1 MNSFAHDLSV
11 RLASHDSFWSFLG
24 KLQGSGIA
32 KTLSKPLSGAPS
44 IEHLEL
50 KKLHYCASVFAQTED
65 ESFKSI
71 AQTIALNTLLLA
83 HDEAMRE
90 SSMHLLNELGNFPGL
105 KYVDKVYGCGNAS
118 FLERLN
124 RKVSQALNT
133 VPIGDVNLPLT
144 DYQKRVWDDL
154 PGGKSLAITAPTSAG
169 KSFLVV
175 EHLCR
180 LAESRP
186 SFGAIYIAPTR
197 ALLSEV
203 HQKIQARLSAREHIR
218 VSTVPSLDPQNRDHQ
233 VFILTQERLQVLL
246 ATWGGV
252 IDLVVVDEAQNLSD
266 AARGMILQD
275 CLEAVVARNHR
286 AQVVML
292 APGAVGL
299 PDIAK
304 TIGIETLVSQS
315 TTVSP
320 VLQNRIVVTKVPGHQ
335 NQLSLSLLKTPS
347 DRVVLGTVETANG
360 LDNPD
365 TRLAAVALELGGV
378 GGSLVYETGP
388 NEAEKTA
395 LQLMNG
401 LMLSGESTTDTS
413 LAELSKFIKDHI
425 HPEYGLAQMVRQGV
439 AYHYGRMPSL
449 LREAIES
456 SFKRDG
462 EGLRYL
468 VCTTTLAQGINL
480 PARNVFID
488 SPMRGRKEQ
497 LDPALLWNFA
507 GRAGRMNQD
516 IVGNVFLVNYED
528 WGARPMDEFVP
539 FEVKSAVTSTLTNQ
553 KELDMVVRA
562 VQGHM
567 PRALPWDEE
576 ATRVRACAGLLIA
589 KASRGEVTNFITTV
603 VPEATVDNIY
613 GQLASHANDAVK
625 KVGLPEEVIAA
636 NWTIDPYGLRRL
648 FDNIIEKIEVGEIA
662 KLIPVNPHDAPSGHY
677 AKLFNRII
685 QKVFE
690 RTDNFGALVGS
701 LAVDWMKGTPYPVL
715 IGKWIKRERNKE
727 AKELEVALS
736 QAKEGGKPKKAKK
749 PKPVDAL
756 IREAF
761 QLIED
766 VVRFQL
772 VQLGKAYRDLLIL
785 ALKTTGQESRIGE
798 VYDFALAL
806 ELGVSTDTGTAF
818 VELGL
823 SRISAS
829 TLTTLFPSSNM
840 SVQQARVALKTLDVE
855 TNKLSSIIVTEL
867 QRLGLLVPA
876 EPVDWHPATH

>member
-1 MNSFAHDLSV
+1 MSSFAHDLSV
-11 RLASHDSFWSFLG
+11 RLTSHDSFWSCLG

-32 KTLSKPLSGAPS
+32 RTLTKPLSCVPA
-44 IEHLEL
+44 IEPIEL
-50 KKLHYCASVFAQTED
+50 KKLHYCASVFTQTED
-65 ESFKSI
+65 ENFRSI
-71 AQTIALNTLLLA
+71 AQTIALNTLLLE
-83 HDEAMRE
+83 HDEVMRE
-90 SSMHLLNELGNFPGL
+90 SSMHLLTELGNFPGL
-105 KYVDKVYGCGNAS
+105 NYVDKVYGPGNHS

-133 VPIGDVNLPLT
+133 VPVGDALLPLT

-154 PGGKSLAITAPTSAG
+154 PGGESLAITAPTSAG

-180 LAESRP
+180 LAESRKR
-186 SFGAIYIAPTR
+186 FAAVYIAPTR

-203 HQKIQARLSAREHIR
+203 HQKIRARLSAREHIR
-218 VSTVPSLDPQNRDHQ
+218 VSTVPSLDPLNRDHQ
-233 VFILTQERLQVLL
+233 VFVLTQERLQVLL
-246 ATWGGV
+246 AVWGGN

-292 APGAVGL
+292 APGAIGL
-299 PDIAK
+299 PAIAK
-304 TIGIETLVSQS
+304 TIGIETLVSLS
-315 TTVSP
+315 TAVSP
-320 VLQNRIVVTKVPGHQ
+320 VLQNRIVVSKASGHQ
-335 NQLSLSLLKTPS
+335 NLLSLSLLKTPS
-347 DRVVLGTVETANG
+347 DRVLLGTIETENG

-365 TRLAAVALELGGV
+365 TRLSAVALELGGV

-401 LMLSGESTTDTS
+401 LS
-413 LAELSKFIKDHI
+413 LNGDGSFDASLEELSKFIKEHI
-425 HPEYGLAQMVRQGV
+425 HEEYGLAQMVRQGV

-456 SFKRDG
+456 SFKLEG
-462 EGLRYL
+462 QGLRYL

-528 WGARPMDEFVP
+528 WGVRPMDEFVP
-539 FEVKSAVTSTLTNQ
+539 FEVKSAVASTLTSQ
-553 KELDMVVRA
+553 RELDMVFKA
-562 VQGHM
+562 VQGQM

-576 ATRVRACAGLLIA
+576 ATRVRACAGLLIS
-589 KASRGEVTNFITTV
+589 KASRGEAAKFIAAV
-603 VPEATVDNIY
+603 VPSAKADNIY
-613 GQLASHANDAVK
+613 GVLASLADAAVK
-625 KVGLPEEVIAA
+625 EVGLPDEVIAA

-648 FDNIIEKIEVGEIA
+648 YDNIIEKIDAGEIA
-662 KLIPVNPHDAPSGHY
+662 KLIPLNPHEAPAGHY
-677 AKLFNRII
+677 ARLFNRII
-685 QKVFE
+685 QKVFS
-690 RTDNFGALVGS
+690 RTDNFGALVAG
-701 LAVDWMKGTPYPVL
+701 LAVGWMKGTPYPVL
-715 IGKWIKRERNKE
+715 IGNWIKRERRKE
-727 AKELEVALS
+727 ARELEVALS
-736 QAKEGGKPKKAKK
+736 QAEDGARPKKVKK
-749 PKPVDAL
+749 PKPVDAI
-756 IREAF
+756 IRDAF

-772 VQLGKAYRDLLIL
+772 VQLGKAYRDLLVL
-785 ALKTTGQESRIGE
+785 ALKNRGQEHRIGE

-829 TLTTLFPSSNM
+829 TLAAMFPSSSM
-840 SVQQARVALKTLDVE
+840 STQQARDALKKLDVE
-855 TNKLSSIIVTEL
+855 ANKLSPIIVGEL
-867 QRLGLLVPA
+867 HRLGLLAPV
-876 EPVDWHPATH
+876 EPVT

>member
-1 MNSFAHDLSV
+1 MSSFAHDLSV
-11 RLASHDSFWSFLG
+11 RLTSHDSFWNYLG
-24 KLQGSGIA
+24 RLQGSGIA
-32 KTLSKPLSGAPS
+32 RTLSKKLTSAPV

-50 KKLHYCASVFAQTED
+50 QKLHYCASVLAQTED
-65 ESFKSI
+65 ERFKSI
-71 AQTIALNTLLLA
+71 AQTIALNTLLLE

-90 SSMHLLNELGNFPGL
+90 SSMHLLAELGNFPGL
-105 KYVDKVYGCGNAS
+105 KYVDTVYGRGNQS
-118 FLERLN
+118 LLERLN
-124 RKVSQALNT
+124 RSVAQALNT
-133 VPIGDVNLPLT
+133 VPIGEAHLPLT
-144 DYQKRVWDDL
+144 DYQKRVWDEL

-180 LAESRP
+180 LAESRT
-186 SFGAIYIAPTR
+186 SFGAVYIAPTR

-203 HQKIQARLSAREHIR
+203 HQKIQARLNMREHIR
-218 VSTVPSLDPQNRDHQ
+218 VSTVPSLDPLNRKHQ

-246 ATWGGV
+246 SSWGGA

-266 AARGMILQD
+266 AARGMILQE
-275 CLEAVVARNHR
+275 CLEAVVARNRR
-286 AQVVML
+286 AQVIML

-299 PDIAK
+299 PVIAK
-304 TIGIETLVSQS
+304 TIGIEALTTQS
-315 TTVSP
+315 TAVSP
-320 VLQNRIVVTKVPGHQ
+320 VLQNRIVVSKVIGHQ
-335 NQLSLSLLKTPS
+335 NKLSLSLLKTPS
-347 DRVVLGTVETANG
+347 EKVLLGTVNTENG
-360 LDNPD
+360 LDDPD

-401 LMLSGESTTDTS
+401 LTLNGEGDADTS
-413 LAELSKFIKDHI
+413 LAELSNFIKDHI
-425 HPEYGLAQMVRQGV
+425 HQEYGLAQMVRQGV

-449 LREAIES
+449 LREAIET
-456 SFKRDG
+456 SFKREG

-488 SPMRGRKEQ
+488 SPMRGKKEQ

-528 WGARPMDEFVP
+528 WGVRPMDEFVP
-539 FEVKSAVTSTLTNQ
+539 FEVKSAVATTLTNQ
-553 KELDMVVRA
+553 KELGMVFKA
-562 VQGHM
+562 VQGQM

-589 KASRGEVTNFITTV
+589 KASRGAAKEFILTV
-603 VPEATVDNIY
+603 VPQATADNMY
-613 GQLASHANDAVK
+613 GVLATLADDAVD
-625 KVGLPEEVIAA
+625 KVGLPTDVISA

-648 FDNIIEKIEVGEIA
+648 YDNIVEKIEVGEIA
-662 KLIPVNPHDAPSGHY
+662 KLIPLNPHDAPTGHY
-677 AKLFNRII
+677 AKLFNRIL
-685 QKVFE
+685 QKVFV
-690 RTDNFGALVGS
+690 RTDNFGALVAG
-701 LAVDWMKGTPYPVL
+701 LAVGWMKGTPYPVL
-715 IGKWIKRERNKE
+715 IGNWIKRERRKE
-727 AKELEVALS
+727 AKEREVASS
-736 QAKEGGKPKKAKK
+736 QVEQGMKPKKAKK
-749 PKPVDAL
+749 PKTVDAL
-756 IREAF
+756 IRESF

-785 ALKTTGQESRIGE
+785 ALKNTGHESRIAE

-829 TLTTLFPSSNM
+829 TLATLFPSSNM
-840 SVQQARVALKTLDVE
+840 SVQQARLALKTLDTE
-855 TNKLSSIIVTEL
+855 TNKLSPIIVSEL
-867 QRLGLLVPA
+867 HRLGLLAPA
-876 EPVDWHPATH
+876 EQMA

>member
-1 MNSFAHDLSV
+1 MSSFAYDLSV
-11 RLASHDSFWSFLG
+11 RITNHHSFWSYLG
-24 KLQGSGIA
+24 KLQRSGIA
-32 KTLSKPLSGAPS
+32 KTLSKPLDSAPS
-44 IEHLEL
+44 IEQLEL
-50 KKLHYCASVFAQTED
+50 RKLHYCASVFAQTED
-65 ESFKSI
+65 ERFKTI
-71 AQTIALNTLLLA
+71 GQTIALNTLLLE

-90 SSMHLLNELGNFPGL
+90 SSMHLLTELGNFPGL
-105 KYVDKVYGCGNAS
+105 KYIDKVYGRGNHS

-133 VPIGDVNLPLT
+133 VPIGDVSLPLT

-154 PGGKSLAITAPTSAG
+154 PLGKSLVITAPTSAG

-186 SFGAIYIAPTR
+186 SFGAVYIAPTR

-203 HQKIQARLSAREHIR
+203 HQKIQARLSAKEHIR
-218 VSTVPSLDPQNRDHQ
+218 VSTVPSLDPQNRNHQ
-233 VFILTQERLQVLL
+233 VFVLTQERLQVLL
-246 ATWGGV
+246 AIWGGNV
-252 IDLVVVDEAQNLSD
+252 DLVVVDEAQNLSD

-275 CLEAVVARNHR
+275 CLETVVARNHR
-286 AQVVML
+286 AQVIML

-299 PDIAK
+299 PAIAK
-304 TIGIETLVSQS
+304 TMGIETPVPHS
-315 TTVSP
+315 TAVSP
-320 VLQNRIVVTKVPGHQ
+320 VLQNRIVVSKVPGHQ
-335 NQLSLSLLKTPS
+335 NQLSLSLLKTQS
-347 DRVVLGTVETANG
+347 DRVLLGTFETANG

-401 LMLSGESTTDTS
+401 LTLSGESTADTS
-413 LAELSKFIKDHI
+413 LAELSKFIKEHI
-425 HPEYGLAQMVRQGV
+425 HQEYGLAQMVRQGV

-456 SFKRDG
+456 SFKREG

-488 SPMRGRKEQ
+488 SPMRGKKQ
-497 LDPALLWNFA
+497 HLDPALLWNFA

-528 WGARPMDEFVP
+528 WGVRPMDEFVP
-539 FEVKSAVTSTLTNQ
+539 FEVKSAVASTLTNQ
-553 KELDMVVRA
+553 KELGMVFKA
-562 VQGHM
+562 VQGQM

-576 ATRVRACAGLLIA
+576 ATRVRACAGLLIS
-589 KASRGEVTNFITTV
+589 KASRGEAKKFISTV
-603 VPEATVDNIY
+603 VPEARADRTY
-613 GQLASHANDAVK
+613 GVLASLADDAVK
-625 KVGLPEEVIAA
+625 KVGLPEDVIAA

-648 FDNIIEKIEVGEIA
+648 YDNIIEKIEVGEIA
-662 KLIPVNPHDAPSGHY
+662 KLIPLNPHDAPSGHY
-677 AKLFNRII
+677 AKLFNRIL
-685 QKVFE
+685 QKVFA
-690 RTDNFGALVGS
+690 RTDNFGALVGN
-701 LAVDWMKGTPYPVL
+701 LAVGWMKGTPYPVL
-715 IGKWIKRERNKE
+715 IANWIKRERRKE
-727 AKELEVALS
+727 AKELEVTLS
-736 QAKEGGKPKKAKK
+736 KVEEGAKPKKAKK
-749 PKPVDAL
+749 PKPVDAI

-785 ALKTTGQESRIGE
+785 ALKKTGQDSRIGE

-829 TLTTLFPSSNM
+829 TLATLFPSSNM

-855 TNKLSSIIVTEL
+855 TNKLSSIIVAEL
-867 QRLGLLVPA
+867 HRLGLLPPSESV
-876 EPVDWHPATH
+876 V